1 MLEEEMKRSG
11 LGIDLC
17 PTLSGNVVDLD
28 FWKKKN
34 DLIMYGHN
42 KSEIVLLTKE
52 FPSHP
57 GSWV

>member
-1 MLEEEMKRSG
+1 MSEEEMKMSVLRV
-11 LGIDLC
+11 DLC
-17 PTLSGNVVDLD
+17 LTLSGNVVDLD

-42 KSEIVLLTKE
+42 KPEMVLLIKE

-57 GSWV
+57 GS

>member
-1 MLEEEMKRSG
+1 MKRSG

-57 GSWV
+57 GS

>member
-1 MLEEEMKRSG
+1 MSEEEIKMSG
-11 LGIDLC
+11 LRVDLC
-17 PTLSGNVVDLD
+17 STLPGNVVDLD

-42 KSEIVLLTKE
+42 KSEIVKLTKE

-57 GSWV
+57 GS